1 MDASPSII
9 PPPRLLLCFSPFFPL
24 HPFRQGFYVNSDSF
38 FMSLEYCHCRCTLW
52 CKASSFFWHIH
63 ISHIPYPYVQSL
75 PLTFWYQ
82 QLGFFV
88 HRSGMEMSSLQ
99 VMDETQAWWLD
110 KKIGKLNRSFPS
122 CCSYGTSTHR
132 SRAAIAAECL
142 FFPFFSS
149 LPPLL
154 AFLPKTGF
162 VFVYPGLA
170 PNSQSFVPWPPHCC
184 DYRLWRLAFIGCW
197 VCSLSTA
204 SSV

>member
-1 MDASPSII
+1 MLTQTLHVSWVLSLQMYTMMQSQVI
-9 PPPRLLLCFSPFFPL
+9 LLAHTHNKS
-24 HPFRQGFYVNSDSF
+24 HPFLTHIFRVYP
-38 FMSLEYCHCRCTLW
+38 SL
-52 CKASSFFWHIH
+52 FWD
-63 ISHIPYPYVQSL
+63 
-75 PLTFWYQ
+75 Q

-88 HRSGMEMSSLQ
+88 HRAGVEMSSLQ
-99 VMDETQAWWLD
+99 VLDETQAWWLD

-122 CCSYGTSTHR
+122 CSSYGTSTHC

-142 FFPFFSS
+142 FFPFFPS

-154 AFLPKTGF
+154 PFLSKTES
-162 VFVYPGLA
+162 VFIYPGLA

-197 VCSLSTA
+197 VCSLSTV